1 VLSRHAESFFW
12 LARNVERAET
22 VSRVLDVTYTRS
34 MDRFQHDVWA
44 HRAWRT
50 ALAIGTLNEP
60 ADVEPYDAE
69 TTFERCIFDPTN
81 LSSIASTV
89 AIARTNAIN
98 VRAELSTE
106 TWENV
111 NELYLDV
118 RAQRLDVLT
127 REGPARFLRRV
138 RDRCQ
143 AIEGVTDATLL
154 HVDGW
159 NFLQLGRFAE
169 RAYLALRMLATLD
182 SLDEPWPEWQALLE
196 MASASMPF
204 ARASSHLPASREV
217 VDFVLFDQTFPR
229 SVGFCVNEV
238 DAALH
243 RISETPQGRGYT
255 NQAEKLAGR
264 LCAEFNFAD
273 VADVLAEGGH
283 SFLQRIRGE
292 VEDLMAAIQA
302 VYFPRI
308 PVPTAP
314 LNPAEIVSA

>member
-22 VSRVLDVTYTRS
+22 VARVLDVTYTRS

-44 HRAWRT
+44 NRAWRT
-50 ALAIGTLNEP
+50 ALAIGTLAEP
-60 ADVEPYDAE
+60 ANVDTCDAE
-69 TTFERCIFDPTN
+69 TAFDRCIFDATN

-89 AIARTNAIN
+89 SIARTNAIN
-98 VRAELSTE
+98 VRSELSTE
-106 TWENV
+106 TWENI

-118 RAQRLDVLT
+118 RAQTIEAVT

-169 RAYLALRMLATLD
+169 RGYLALRMLATIE
-182 SLDEPWPEWQALLE
+182 SLDDPWPEWQALLE

-217 VDFVLFDQTFPR
+217 VDFVLFDPTFPR
-229 SVGFCVNEV
+229 SVGFCANEV

-273 VADVLAEGGH
+273 VADVLHEGLH
-283 SFLQRIRGE
+283 PFVRRVRHEI
-292 VEDLMAAIQA
+292 EDLMGAIQG

-308 PVPTAP
+308 PVPNAP
-314 LNPAEIVSA
+314 LLPVEVVSA